1 MPALRLLIVE
11 DDMASLELMEEVFR
25 SLKADVHGV
34 AESGKAAELVNR
46 ERFDGIFLDL
56 EMPSMNGFDLA
67 RWIRNSTWNRSTPI
81 IIVTGRDDRQ
91 TMKQVFAS
99 GATFYLQKPVD
110 RQKLSTLFRTVR
122 GSMYE
127 GRRRYVRVP
136 LHGDVMCMVDA
147 RELHGVTWN
156 LSQGGIQV
164 DVGHLKPGQ
173 SVRVSFRLSS
183 SATLIDATGTVVWV
197 GEKRQGIRFEHLGPK
212 HEKAIRDFIA
222 EVEAEDA
229 REKII

>member
-11 DDMASLELMEEVFR
+11 DDVASLELMEEVFL

-34 AESGKAAELVNR
+34 NESGKAAELVNK

-67 RWIRNSTWNRSTPI
+67 RWIRNSSWNRSTPI

-110 RQKLSTLFRTVR
+110 RQKLSNLYRTVR
-122 GSMYE
+122 GTMYE
-127 GRRRYVRVP
+127 SRRRFVRVP
-136 LHGDVMCMVDA
+136 LQVAVACWVDS
-147 RELHGVTWN
+147 RQLHGLTWN
-156 LSQGGIQV
+156 LSQGGAQV
-164 DVGHLKPGQ
+164 DVTGLRSGD
-173 SVRVSFRLSS
+173 SVRLSFRLPSS
-183 SATLIDATGTVVWV
+183 GVLVDASGSVVWAN
-197 GEKRQGIRFEHLGPK
+197 EKRQGIRFEHVTPK
-212 HEKAIRDFIA
+212 HEQAVRDFISA
-222 EVEAEDA
+222 VEAEEIRD
-229 REKII
+229 K

>member
-11 DDMASLELMEEVFR
+11 DDVASLELMEEVFI

-34 AESGKAAELVNR
+34 SESGKAAELVNK

-67 RWIRNSTWNRSTPI
+67 RWIRNSSWNRSTPI

-110 RQKLSTLFRTVR
+110 RQKLSTLYRTVR

-127 GRRRYVRVP
+127 SRRRFVRVP
-136 LHGDVMCMVDA
+136 LQVAVACSADS
-147 RELHGVTWN
+147 RQLHGVTWN

-164 DVGHLKPGQ
+164 DVTGLKAGDN
-173 SVRVSFRLSS
+173 VRLSFRLPSS
-183 SATLIDATGTVVWV
+183 GALVDAPGSVVWV
-197 GEKRQGIRFEHLGPK
+197 NEKRQGIQFEHLGPK
-212 HEKAIRDFIA
+212 HEQAIRDFISA
-222 EVEAEDA
+222 VEAEEVRD
-229 REKII
+229 K

>member
-11 DDMASLELMEEVFR
+11 DDLASLELMEEVFM

-34 AESGKAAELVNR
+34 SESGKAAELVNK

-67 RWIRNSTWNRSTPI
+67 RWIRNSSWNRSTPI

-127 GRRRYVRVP
+127 NRRRFVRVP
-136 LHGDVMCMVDA
+136 LNADVICSVDS
-147 RELHGVTWN
+147 RQLNGITWN
-156 LSQGGIQV
+156 LSQGGIQI
-164 DVGHLKPGQ
+164 DVGELKMG
-173 SVRVSFRLSS
+173 SSIRLSFRLPS
-183 SATLIDATGTVVWV
+183 SATLIDATGTVVWST
-197 GEKRQGIRFEHLGPK
+197 EKRQGIKFEHLSPK
-212 HEKAIRDFIA
+212 NEQAIREFIA
-222 EVEAEDA
+222 EIETQDSVS
-229 REKII
+229 R

>member
-11 DDMASLELMEEVFR
+11 DDAASLELMEEVFI
-25 SLKADVHGV
+25 SLKADVRGIC
-34 AESGKAAELVNR
+34 ESGKAAELVNR

-56 EMPSMNGFDLA
+56 EMPSMNVFDLA

-81 IIVTGRDDRQ
+81 IIVTGRDDHQ

-122 GSMYE
+122 GSLYE
-127 GRRRYVRVP
+127 NRRRFVRVP
-136 LHGDVMCMVDA
+136 LHVDVACAVEA
-147 RELHGVTWN
+147 RQLHGVTWN

-164 DVGHLKPGQ
+164 DVGQLKPGDP
-173 SVRVSFRLSS
+173 VRLSFRLPPSS
-183 SATLIDATGTVVWV
+183 
-197 GEKRQGIRFEHLGPK
+197 
-212 HEKAIRDFIA
+212 
-222 EVEAEDA
+222 
-229 REKII
+229 

>member
-11 DDMASLELMEEVFR
+11 DDIASLELMEEVFR
-25 SLKADVHGV
+25 SLKADVHGI
-34 AESGKAAELVNR
+34 AESGKAAELVNK

-110 RQKLSTLFRTVR
+110 RQKLSNLFRTVR
-122 GSMYE
+122 GSLYE
-127 GRRRYVRVP
+127 NRRRFVRVP
-136 LHGDVMCMVDA
+136 LHVEVMCSADA

-164 DVGHLKPGQ
+164 EVGNLKPGV
-173 SVRVSFRLSS
+173 SVRLSFRLPS
-183 SATLIDATGTVVWV
+183 SATLIDAMGVVVWV
-197 GEKRQGIRFEHLGPK
+197 GETRQGIRFERISPK
-212 HEKAIRDFIA
+212 HEQAIRDFIA
-222 EVEAEDA
+222 EVEAQDL
-229 REKII
+229 RERLT

>member
-11 DDMASLELMEEVFR
+11 DDLASLELMQEVFI
-25 SLKADVHGV
+25 SLKADVRGV
-34 AESGKAAELVNR
+34 SESGKAAELVNK

-67 RWIRNSTWNRSTPI
+67 RWIRNSSWNRSTPI

-127 GRRRYVRVP
+127 NRRRFVRVP
-136 LHGDVMCMVDA
+136 LQTDVICTVGS
-147 RELHGVTWN
+147 REVHGVTWN
-156 LSQGGIQV
+156 LSLGGTQV
-164 DVGHLKPGQ
+164 DVGQLRPGET
-173 SVRVSFRLSS
+173 VRLSFRLPSS
-183 SATLIDATGTVVWV
+183 STLIDAVGSVVWEK
-197 GEKRQGIRFEHLGPK
+197 EKRQGIRFTHLSPK
-212 HEKAIRDFIA
+212 NEQAIRDFIT
-222 EVEAEDA
+222 EVETQDLLS
-229 REKII
+229 K